1 MACQCSIIAHKN
13 QFNESVLGADGQF
26 FYNSESIEKMLSNKV
41 EFTQQQIDNNSEKIK
56 SIYSFENVH
65 GLLQNLIVQA

>member
-1 MACQCSIIAHKN
+1 MPQR
-13 QFNESVLGADGQF
+13 QF

-56 SIYSFENVH
+56 SIFPAKKVGKDSNETTTTEE
-65 GLLQNLIVQA
+65 IKK